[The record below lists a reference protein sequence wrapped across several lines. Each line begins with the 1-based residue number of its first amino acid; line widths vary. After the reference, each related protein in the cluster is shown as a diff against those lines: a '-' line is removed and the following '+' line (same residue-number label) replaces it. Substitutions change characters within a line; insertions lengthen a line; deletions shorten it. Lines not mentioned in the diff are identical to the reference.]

1 MAGSKNVNLK
11 KVKYGKD
18 YRYKFGN
25 IDEVLDIPYLVE
37 VQKNSYQNF
46 ITKGIR
52 DVLRDFSPITDTDN
66 LNRGDGREEAKDSRV
81 ELHFLD
87 HSVSGTPKYTEEECR
102 SRDATYSLPLK
113 VKVRLIYKETGEVV
127 ERGSKQDR

>member
-1 MAGSKNVNLK
+1 MANNSKVNVK

-37 VQKNSYQNF
+37 VQKDSFNNF

-52 DVLRDFSPITDTDN
+52 DVLRDFSPIFRVFCCNFVN
-66 LNRGDGREEAKDSRV
+66 LE
-81 ELHFLD
+81 
-87 HSVSGTPKYTEEECR
+87 VSSPFC
-102 SRDATYSLPLK
+102 
-113 VKVRLIYKETGEVV
+113 
-127 ERGSKQDR
+127 